1 MRAGSEMP
9 DAPVSDAVCSE
20 ATGVAAAR
28 TGAVSSGRTTLSG
41 EP

>member
-9 DAPVSDAVCSE
+9 DAPVSDAECSE
-20 ATGVAAAR
+20 VAGVAVAR